1 MTTRSHRRCSLKSV
15 WIGRGPRLGE
25 PPQEYRKPHDH
36 EAPLNDRRS
45 GGDRRS
51 DARRGGPGKRRHDVL
66 PRLPQP
72 ADRRQHVRR
81 PGRRRRHPT
90 RPVHDQ
96 GRGRRQSLR
105 TRELGEPAVQ
115 DLRNAVG
122 DHAFPTLGV
131 ANGPVGAD
139 AIARFASVVK
149 ADGTCPSL
157 PETTDKN
164 FEIDT
169 GNGFGYLGAPYSAT
183 HSYTYLVIPT
193 KNRIAVRFYDP
204 AAKDNYGQ
212 FKVTV
217 SAAGIL

>member
-1 MTTRSHRRCSLKSV
+1 MTTKLRSTIVGAAVTAGATLAVAGQASAATTFFLDSRSPQTDGSTYVGPVGVDVIPLVPYTIKVEGAVSLYAPAN
-15 WIGRGPRLGE
+15 WANPRFKTCGT
-25 PPQEYRKPHDH
+25 PSATTP
-36 EAPLNDRRS
+36 
-45 GGDRRS
+45 
-51 DARRGGPGKRRHDVL
+51 
-66 PRLPQP
+66 
-72 ADRRQHVRR
+72 
-81 PGRRRRHPT
+81 
-90 RPVHDQ
+90 
-96 GRGRRQSLR
+96 
-105 TRELGEPAVQ
+105 
-115 DLRNAVG
+115 
-122 DHAFPTLGV
+122 FPTLGV